1 MGEGADVLVL
11 EEMEHAR
18 KRSARIYGEVI
29 GYGCGNDAYHGR
41 KTAAGILSGKF
52 EFIYFP

>member
-29 GYGCGNDAYHGR
+29 GYRCGNDAYHGR
-41 KTAAGILSGKF
+41 KTAAGILSGKL